1 MKLAREFRRP
11 DWRQMLAGISSS
23 ELAEWGRFY
32 REQYFE
38 NDLQDMHFARLSH
51 LIISIMCKDTD
62 LTPASFSLLNPPASV
77 PEQDD
82 DTMMSVAE
90 SLGGVRYGP
99 VSG

>member
-1 MKLAREFRRP
+1 
-11 DWRQMLAGISSS
+11 MLAGMSSS

-32 REQYFE
+32 RDQYFE
-38 NDLQDMHFARLSH
+38 NDLQDAHFSRLSH

-62 LTPASFSLLNPPASV
+62 LTPGNFSLLNPPELAT
-77 PEQDD
+77 EQDD

-99 VSG
+99 VGG